1 MIVFLPFRYVE
12 NGEWDLFRT
21 KVEQFNEKSG
31 SELFSVVRYSITV
44 RRITLYYVM
53 NFILPCVLIAVL
65 TVLVF
70 LLPPES
76 GERVSYGITVILSF
90 TILLL
95 MLYVS
100 FSKENTECPKLIH
113 RCSFV
118 SLTIGEFCTDLN
130 MGNNASCLYLGN

>member
-1 MIVFLPFRYVE
+1 MVQNAKFKQMIVMPDKAQMIVSLPFRYVE

-100 FSKENTECPKLIH
+100 
-113 RCSFV
+113 
-118 SLTIGEFCTDLN
+118 
-130 MGNNASCLYLGN
+130 LGTRTHEVV